1 MPKMNVGQLSRPVEG
16 MTGEISARRLERMA
30 EVLATRLQTVT
41 VVGEAIRRRHN
52 VSAILRSAEAF
63 GVHHVHLV
71 TNDFSPAPGAA
82 RGTERWLE
90 IHRHDTTEAC
100 LEALKADGFR
110 VYVCDL
116 DEGALAP
123 EAVPVDQPIALV
135 FGSELQGVTPAAR
148 ALADGVVSVPMRG
161 FAESLN
167 VSVAAALTL
176 RPVCERRRAI
186 VGEGDLTPE
195 QQIALFCGWVERDVQ
210 AKANA
215 RKRHGL

>member
-1 MPKMNVGQLSRPVEG
+1 MSMLALLLCRSNIFLSSSFSKNFAGPIECPELVE
-16 MTGEISARRLERMA
+16 TC
-30 EVLATRLQTVT
+30 
-41 VVGEAIRRRHN
+41 
-52 VSAILRSAEAF
+52 
-63 GVHHVHLV
+63 
-71 TNDFSPAPGAA
+71 
-82 RGTERWLE
+82 
-90 IHRHDTTEAC
+90 HDTTRAC
-100 LEALKADGFR
+100 LETLKAEGFR

-116 DEGALAP
+116 DEDALAP
-123 EAVPVDQPIALV
+123 EAVPVDKPIALV

-176 RPVCERRRAI
+176 RPICERRRAI
-186 VGEGDLTPE
+186 VGEGDLTSE

-210 AKANA
+210 AKTNA